1 MCRKSN
7 ATCSHNLAILRQL
20 VTVLRII
27 PESRYVHYQQ
37 NHPKEY
43 NVRQFRQCYVMF
55 VCPPGGLA
63 TAGTGSKSNI
73 WQAIRIWL
81 APASPSVPPGR
92 NALSPGRNALSPGT
106 AELRTRFAELSPL
119 GGCPLGGSSSQLT
132 FCRLR
137 PWERRGTP
145 FVRSTYTATGPA
157 AMPRAVLCSG
167 LEVLPTSADCNARL
181 LH

>member
-1 MCRKSN
+1 M
-7 ATCSHNLAILRQL
+7 
-20 VTVLRII
+20 V
-27 PESRYVHYQQ
+27 
-37 NHPKEY
+37 
-43 NVRQFRQCYVMF
+43 VRQ
-55 VCPPGGLA
+55 
-63 TAGTGSKSNI
+63 
-73 WQAIRIWL
+73 
-81 APASPSVPPGR
+81 PASPAPFVTSTSTVDSFPVSRALQEREAWSSRLPPYRSCCSAPNQASSVSHLCPKLCSCS
-92 NALSPGRNALSPGT
+92 ALSVLLLCARYSHLH
-106 AELRTRFAELSPL
+106 RCCPL

-181 LH
+181 LHYIS

>member
-1 MCRKSN
+1 MSIISRIIRKN
-7 ATCSHNLAILRQL
+7 TMFANFANVMLCSSVLLAGWQQL
-20 VTVLRII
+20 VLV
-27 PESRYVHYQQ
+27 
-37 NHPKEY
+37 
-43 NVRQFRQCYVMF
+43 VR
-55 VCPPGGLA
+55 A
-63 TAGTGSKSNI
+63 N
-73 WQAIRIWL
+73 IWL
-81 APASPSVPPGR
+81 APASPSVP
-92 NALSPGRNALSPGT
+92 PGRNALSPGT

-157 AMPRAVLCSG
+157 AMPRAVFCSG

>member
-1 MCRKSN
+1 MSIISRIIRKN
-7 ATCSHNLAILRQL
+7 TMFANFANVMLCSSVLLAGWQQL
-20 VTVLRII
+20 VLV
-27 PESRYVHYQQ
+27 
-37 NHPKEY
+37 
-43 NVRQFRQCYVMF
+43 VR
-55 VCPPGGLA
+55 A
-63 TAGTGSKSNI
+63 N
-73 WQAIRIWL
+73 IWL

>member
-1 MCRKSN
+1 MQPYR
-7 ATCSHNLAILRQL
+7 NLAILRQL
-20 VTVLRII
+20 VTVVRIN
-27 PESRYVHYQQ
+27 PESLYVHYQQ

-63 TAGTGSKSNI
+63 TAGTGLVVRAN
-73 WQAIRIWL
+73 IWL
-81 APASPSVPPGR
+81 APASPSVP
-92 NALSPGRNALSPGT
+92 PGRNALSPGT

-157 AMPRAVLCSG
+157 AMPRAVFCSG

-181 LH
+181 LHYIS

>member
-20 VTVLRII
+20 VTVVRIN

-63 TAGTGSKSNI
+63 TAGTGSKS
-73 WQAIRIWL
+73 QHL
-81 APASPSVPPGR
+81 AGYPYLARAGQS
-92 NALSPGRNALSPGT
+92 L
-106 AELRTRFAELSPL
+106 
-119 GGCPLGGSSSQLT
+119 SSSRQECT
-132 FCRLR
+132 ESRQECTEPRHRITENPLR
-137 PWERRGTP
+137 RVNSFGWMSSGWNVLSVDVLQASALGTEGYS
-145 FVRSTYTATGPA
+145 VREINLHRNRPCCYAPSRVLL
-157 AMPRAVLCSG
+157 RA
-167 LEVLPTSADCNARL
+167 
-181 LH
+181 